1 MSGASTETGRIR
13 DIHIKSDFG
22 FVLFEDD
29 RDADDAVYYLHGY
42 ELDGKRLIV
51 EHQRGKGAL
60 GSLLAIGVSCLF
72 AFGLPFFCRVT
83 ESQGVA
89 FPAVNCVPNLTVS
102 PHSAPLCA
110 ETPTCH
116 TLYILFRSYRMI

>member
-1 MSGASTETGRIR
+1 MCPVSMHLLALHTGRIR

-51 EHQRGKGAL
+51 EHQRGKGAPSVQL
-60 GSLLAIGVSCLF
+60 VLVCACACMCAI
-72 AFGLPFFCRVT
+72 FF
-83 ESQGVA
+83 
-89 FPAVNCVPNLTVS
+89 
-102 PHSAPLCA
+102 
-110 ETPTCH
+110 
-116 TLYILFRSYRMI
+116 